1 MKIIEHIDMIR
12 TNSDDMVV
20 LAECNLLQTGVEK
33 LLKQLNELEE
43 YLGEEDWTSVN
54 GEIAIKL
61 VKNKLKELKEG
72 K

>member
-20 LAECNLLQTGVEK
+20 LAECNLLQTDVEK

>member
-1 MKIIEHIDMIR
+1 MGIIEHIDMIR

-20 LAECNLLQTGVEK
+20 LAECNLLQTDVEK